1 MTIVTCSIAIVIL
14 TGVLVVGLKSDGFGI
29 GKLLDTGSLSPEAG
43 GEKYSYT
50 WESEEIEGLDISWIN
65 GPIELKVGTGN
76 EILITEVSKHVLEEK
91 EKAANFLFQ
100 RCAEKNGTAILLS
113 FGFFRIWRSL

>member
-1 MTIVTCSIAIVIL
+1 MKKSAVLTIVTCSIAIVIL

-50 WESEEIEGLDISWIN
+50 WESEA
-65 GPIELKVGTGN
+65 
-76 EILITEVSKHVLEEK
+76 VSYTHLTLPTTPYV
-91 EKAANFLFQ
+91 
-100 RCAEKNGTAILLS
+100 
-113 FGFFRIWRSL
+113 